1 MWWCPSMEGD
11 NETSQVDGLNLFPK
25 SNLEKVH

>member
-1 MWWCPSMEGD
+1 VWHPSMVGD
-11 NETSQVDGLNLFPK
+11 NETSRVDGLNLFPK

>member
-1 MWWCPSMEGD
+1 MVGD

-25 SNLEKVH
+25 VLLRKKYIKCVIF